1 MEQALGAIQ
10 EAEVIDQTNPEVWV
24 QVRLLLLFTRF
35 RMIQPD

>member
-24 QVRLLLLFTRF
+24 QVRLLLLTRF